1 MHVSPWSKH
10 FTSPSSLFVFVTK
23 NLLCSLPHIPPA
35 LPTAVKAALLK
46 YKSHHST
53 STLSAAAAS
62 SSSFFFFLLSFVFLG
77 PYPWHMEVPRLG
89 VQSELQL
96 PTCTTATRNPS
107 CLCDL
112 HHSSWQCR
120 ILSLLSKARD
130 RIRVLMDV
138 SQVH

>member
-10 FTSPSSLFVFVTK
+10 FTSPSSFFVFVTK

-35 LPTAVKAALLK
+35 LPMAVKAALLK

-62 SSSFFFFLLSFVFLG
+62 FFFLLSFVFLG
-77 PYPWHMEVPRLG
+77 PYPRHMEVPRLG

-96 PTCTTATRNPS
+96 LTCTIATATWNPS

-120 ILSLLSKARD
+120 ILSLLSEARD
-130 RIRVLMDV
+130 QIRVLMDV
-138 SQVH
+138 SQVR